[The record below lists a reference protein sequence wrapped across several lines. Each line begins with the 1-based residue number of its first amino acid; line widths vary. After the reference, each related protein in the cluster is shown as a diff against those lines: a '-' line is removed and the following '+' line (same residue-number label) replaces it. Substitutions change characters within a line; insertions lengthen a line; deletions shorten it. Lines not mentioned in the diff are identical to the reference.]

1 MRRTITLLE
10 DLGLWLAV
18 ICVALIMFIVSYDA
32 VSRYAL
38 HAPLPWAF
46 ELITY
51 YLMIG
56 AAYLGVSATFREGDH
71 IAIDLFRNYMSPG
84 IRAASDVIWSLLA
97 AVIFGVIAYGAWE
110 EMAGALERNEFLP
123 GYITWPAWLS
133 YLPIVAGFLLLAV
146 RLVVFA
152 VSMILYGRDRDVA
165 EHSTKSELE
174 EHHE

>member
-1 MRRTITLLE
+1 MRRTIILLE
-10 DLGLWLAV
+10 SLGLWLAV

-71 IAIDLFRNYMSPG
+71 IAIDLFRSYMSPA

-97 AVIFGVIAYGAWE
+97 AAIFGIIAYGAWE
-110 EMAGALERNEFLP
+110 EMLGAFTRNEFLP
-123 GYITWPAWLS
+123 GYITWPAWVS
-133 YLPIVAGFLLLAV
+133 YLPIFAGFVLLTV
-146 RLVVFA
+146 RLLVFA
-152 VSMILYGRDRDVA
+152 LSVALHGRDHDVA
-165 EHSTKSELE
+165 EHNTKSELE